1 MMISPYRLQR
11 IRRMLLKSMTAVLL
25 IGIGSLVNADAVNN
39 GPVIQD
45 GLVIIANVAP
55 TIKTMATTVSTT
67 TITSTTIQNAIGV
80 PSVSSV
86 EKEVGPIPQ
95 SIIAATT
102 TTMLVPEFV
111 LNDLDKWDAEQKR
124 KAGVPV
130 LEECPMDGSSCE
142 FDEEIW
148 LSHLPTLGD
157 LIDSYFEPEDRE
169 FITWLAYCESSGEP
183 LDIYSDAMHSTSK
196 ATGWF
201 QHLPKFWIERS
212 VKAGFVGFSIDHP
225 EANVG
230 VAAWLFYEGGGSK
243 HWKDCTKRYL
253 REVAIN
259 E

>member
-1 MMISPYRLQR
+1 
-11 IRRMLLKSMTAVLL
+11 MLLKSMTAVLL
-25 IGIGSLVNADAVNN
+25 IGIGSCVNVDAVNN

-45 GLVIIANVAP
+45 GPVIIANVAP
-55 TIKTMATTVSTT
+55 TIKTMETMVGTLTT
-67 TITSTTIQNAIGV
+67 TSTTIQNAIGV
-80 PSVSSV
+80 TIALSV
-86 EKEVGPIPQ
+86 EPEVGLIPQ
-95 SIIAATT
+95 NHIVATT
-102 TTMLVPEFV
+102 STVVIVPNAFDE
-111 LNDLDKWDAEQKR
+111 WDAEQKR
-124 KAGVPV
+124 KAGVPA

-148 LSHLPTLGD
+148 LSHLPTLGE
-157 LIDSYFEPEDRE
+157 LIDSYFESEDRA
-169 FITWLAYCESSGEP
+169 FITWLAYCESSGDP
-183 LDIYSDAMHSTSK
+183 LDIYSDAIQPQSK

-230 VAAWLFYEGGGSK
+230 VASWLFYEGGGSK